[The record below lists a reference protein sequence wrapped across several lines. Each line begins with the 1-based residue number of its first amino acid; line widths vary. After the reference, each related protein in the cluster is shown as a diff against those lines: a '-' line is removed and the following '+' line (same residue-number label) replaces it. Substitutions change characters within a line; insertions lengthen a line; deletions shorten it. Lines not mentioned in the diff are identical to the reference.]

1 MEITTDRCGTVF
13 LLMSWLLLLL
23 LMMMVLVA
31 FVAWLTIAVN
41 ISIAFVFFFL
51 FFAHLRIDLFFGIVV
66 VFLVCGHGRGGR
78 LVGVD
83 EGLWLVGGW

>member
-13 LLMSWLLLLL
+13 LLMSLLLLQL

-41 ISIAFVFFFL
+41 ISIAFVFCFL
-51 FFAHLRIDLFFGIVV
+51 HICELIYFFGIVV